1 MKDRILKAFFESRLF
16 PHYTCLKVMDTQL
29 IITFAILVIAL
40 ILFLTE
46 KLPADLVALL
56 VAVAL
61 GVTGVLTPQETFSG
75 FSRTAVITIMAIFIL
90 TEALQRTGVAE
101 QVGNILQ
108 KVGGGSELR
117 LVVAVMVSGAFM
129 SLFMNNIAAAAV
141 LLPAASGAAKKSG
154 VNTSRLL
161 MPLAFGTILGG
172 MATLLTTSNIVVN
185 SILYDNNI
193 AGFSL
198 YDFAPVGIPLTIAGI
213 LYVAFIGLKKLP
225 GDSPIER
232 TLAPDKQEQDDLIA
246 AYHLGENLFRAG
258 VPEESSLID
267 KPLSESHLRE
277 DFGVSVVAIEREDK
291 KLFALSPDTEIKHG
305 DILILEGDEED
316 FRRRDVQPFMNYLP
330 ASEWHESDL
339 ESRAV
344 EVVEAMLTPR
354 SRLIGETLRSS
365 HFREKYGMSVLAI
378 WRGENE
384 IIADLA
390 DIPLTFGDALLLQGT
405 RDKLAVLSDDADLIL
420 LMSSEE
426 TAITVPSKGR
436 AALMIFVATLVLA
449 IILPDLTAAVMLGGA
464 LAMMLT
470 GILTTQQAYASIS
483 WKTVFLVAGMLPMGI
498 ALTKTSAAALMA
510 NGVVAALGSFGAM
523 GLLAG
528 LMLITILLVQAVNGA
543 VVAAIL
549 APIAINIA
557 QQTGANPR
565 ALAMG
570 VALATSMAFITPLGH
585 AVNIL
590 VMSPG
595 GYSFR
600 DYMKVG
606 LPLTI
611 ILFIVAMIFIPL
623 FWSL

>member
-1 MKDRILKAFFESRLF
+1 ME
-16 PHYTCLKVMDTQL
+16 TQHL

-61 GVTGVLTPQETFSG
+61 GVTGVLTTQETFSG
-75 FSRTAVITIMAIFIL
+75 FSRSAVITIMAIFIL

-117 LVVAVMVSGAFM
+117 LVVAVMISGAFL

-185 SILYDNNI
+185 SVLHDNNI
-193 AGFSL
+193 EGFSL
-198 YDFAPVGIPLTIAGI
+198 YDFAPVGIPLVIAGI
-213 LYVAFIGLKKLP
+213 FYVAFIGRRQLP
-225 GDSPIER
+225 GESPIER
-232 TLAPDKQEQDDLIA
+232 TLAPNKEQKDLIA
-246 AYHLGENLFRAG
+246 AYHLGENLFRAR
-258 VPEESSLID
+258 VPEKSSLIN
-267 KPLSESHLRE
+267 KALSDSHLRE
-277 DFGVSVVAIEREDK
+277 DFGVSVVAIERKNK
-291 KLFALSPDTEIKHG
+291 KLFALSPDTEIKRG
-305 DILILEGDEED
+305 DTLVLEGDEED
-316 FRRRDVQPFMNYLP
+316 FRRRDVQPYMEFLP
-330 ASEWHESDL
+330 ASDWSESDL

-354 SRLIGETLRSS
+354 SRLIGETLRSA

-378 WRGENE
+378 WRGDNE
-384 IIADLA
+384 IVADLA
-390 DIPLTFGDALLLQGT
+390 DLPLAFGDALLLQGAHE
-405 RDKLAVLSDDADLIL
+405 RLAVLADDADMIL
-420 LMSSEE
+420 LMSKEE
-426 TAITVPSKGR
+426 TAITVPNKGR
-436 AALMIFVATLVLA
+436 AALMIFVATLLFA
-449 IILPDLTAAVMLGGA
+449 IILPDLTAAIMLGGA

-470 GILTTQQAYASIS
+470 GILTTQQAYSAIS

-498 ALTKTSAAALMA
+498 ALTKTNAAALMA
-510 NGVVAALGSFGAM
+510 NWVVSTLGTFGTL

-528 LMLITILLVQAVNGA
+528 LFLITTLLVQAVSGA
-543 VVAAIL
+543 VIAAVI
-549 APIAINIA
+549 APVAINVA
-557 QQTGANPR
+557 QQTNHNPR

-570 VALATSMAFITPLGH
+570 VAIATSMAFITPLGH

-600 DYMKVG
+600 DYMRIG
-606 LPLTI
+606 LPLTV
-611 ILFIVAMIFIPL
+611 ILFVVAMIFMPI

>member
-1 MKDRILKAFFESRLF
+1 
-16 PHYTCLKVMDTQL
+16 MDTQL

-61 GVTGVLTPQETFSG
+61 GVSGVLTPQETFSG
-75 FSRTAVITIMAIFIL
+75 FSRSAVITIMAIFIL

-108 KVGGGSELR
+108 KVGGQSELR
-117 LVVAVMVSGAFM
+117 LVIAVMVSGAFL

-141 LLPAASGAAKKSG
+141 LLPAASGAAKKAN

-172 MATLLTTSNIVVN
+172 MATLLTTSNIVVS
-185 SILYDNNI
+185 SILIDNKLE
-193 AGFSL
+193 GFSL
-198 YDFAPVGIPLTIAGI
+198 YDFAPVGIPMTVVGI
-213 LYVAFIGLKKLP
+213 LYVAFIGRKQLP
-225 GDSPIER
+225 GESPIER
-232 TLAPDKQEQDDLIA
+232 TLAPNKEEQHDLIA
-246 AYHLGENLFRAG
+246 AYHLGENLFRAR
-258 VPEESSLID
+258 VPEKSSLIN

-277 DFGVSVVAIEREDK
+277 DFGVSVVAIERKNK
-291 KLFALSPDTEIKHG
+291 KLFALSPETEIKRG
-305 DILILEGDEED
+305 DTLVLEGDEED
-316 FRRRDVQPFMNYLP
+316 FRRRDVQPYMEFLP
-330 ASEWHESDL
+330 ASEWHDSDL

-344 EVVEAMLTPR
+344 EVVESMLTPR
-354 SRLIGETLRSS
+354 SRLIGETLRSA

-390 DIPLTFGDALLLQGT
+390 DIPLAFGDALLLQGT
-405 RDKLAVLSDDADLIL
+405 REKFAVLSDDADLIL
-420 LMSSEE
+420 LMSKEE
-426 TAITVPSKGR
+426 TAITVPNKGR
-436 AALMIFVATLVLA
+436 IALMIFVATLILA
-449 IILPDLTAAVMLGGA
+449 VILPDLTAAIMLGGA

-483 WKTVFLVAGMLPMGI
+483 WKTIFLVAGMLPMGI
-498 ALTKTSAAALMA
+498 ALGTKTNAAELLA
-510 NGVVAALGSFGAM
+510 NGVVATLDTFGAI

-528 LMLITILLVQAVNGA
+528 LFIVTALLVQAVSGA
-543 VVAAIL
+543 VVAAII
-549 APIAINIA
+549 APVAINVA
-557 QQTGANPR
+557 QQTNTSPR
-565 ALAMG
+565 TMAMG
-570 VALATSMAFITPLGH
+570 VAIATSMAFITPLGH

-600 DYMKVG
+600 DYVRIG
-606 LPLTI
+606 TPLTI
-611 ILFIVAMIFIPL
+611 ILFIVAMIFLPL
-623 FWSL
+623 FWRL